1 MVEFPKFLIKMKNCK
16 TFYEAQTA
24 SRFKK
29 IIQPPP
35 THNPTL
41 CQIKSSCISGTKVFF
56 RRYAEIYRHLL
67 SKCFQN
73 VVLRRHEMVQCKR
86 YFWHQTEPIFA
97 RKLVKSDRVLAV
109 LREHTVFNVK

>member
-1 MVEFPKFLIKMKNCK
+1 MVEFPKFSIKMKNCK
-16 TFYEAQTA
+16 TFCEAQTA

-41 CQIKSSCISGTKVFF
+41 PQIKSSCISGTKVFF

-73 VVLRRHEMVQCKR
+73 AVLRRQEMVQCKR